1 MKVSDFDFELPE
13 EVIALRPVVPR
24 DAAKMLVVRPEGIE
38 DRAVLDLAEH
48 LTEKDILVFND
59 TKVLP
64 VRLSGRI
71 GEGKV
76 EATLLKPLGDNK
88 WSALC
93 KPGKRFKPG
102 TKVDFDGLAA
112 EVISKHPDGEI
123 ILQFHANNLLEA
135 IENKGKMP
143 LPPYIAKKRAVD
155 AQDLD
160 DYQTLYAKN
169 KGAIAAPTAGLHF
182 TPRMLEKLKSKGVQ
196 TAFLTLHV
204 GAGTFLP
211 IKVSNTENHIMHSEW
226 GEISKAVADKINETR
241 KNGGRVVAVGTTSLR
256 LLESAADENGNI
268 HPFKGETDIF
278 ITPGYRFKAV
288 DVLMTNFHLPASTL
302 FMLVSA
308 FSGLDQM
315 KAAYKYATQNDYRF
329 YSYGD
334 SCLLMREE
342 L

>member
-24 DAAKMLVVRPEGIE
+24 DAAKMVVVKPEGVSDE
-38 DRAVLDLAEH
+38 SVLDLADH
-48 LTEKDILVFND
+48 LTDKDILVFND

-64 VRLSGRI
+64 VRLSGTI

-76 EATLLKPLGDNK
+76 EATLLKPLSDNK
-88 WSALC
+88 WTALC

-102 TKVDFDGLAA
+102 TKVDFDGLSA
-112 EVISKHPDGEI
+112 EVISKHLDGEI
-123 ILQFHANNLLEA
+123 TLQFHDNNLLEA

-155 AQDLD
+155 RQDSD
-160 DYQTLYAKN
+160 DYQTVYAQKQ
-169 KGAIAAPTAGLHF
+169 GAIAAPTAGLHF
-182 TPRMLEKLKSKGVQ
+182 TDRVLETLKSRGINF
-196 TAFLTLHV
+196 AFLTLHV

-211 IKVSNTENHIMHSEW
+211 IKVSDTENHTMHSEW
-226 GEISKAVADKINETR
+226 GEISKEVAEQINAAK

-256 LLESAADENGNI
+256 LLESAADKEGNI
-268 HPFKGETDIF
+268 QPFKGETDIF
-278 ITPGYRFKAV
+278 ITPGYKFKAV
-288 DVLMTNFHLPASTL
+288 DMLMTNFHLPASTL

-308 FSGLDQM
+308 FAGLAEM
-315 KAAYKYATQNDYRF
+315 KAAYKHAIESDYRF

-334 SCLLMREE
+334 SCLLFPGEK
-342 L
+342 